1 MARHFV
7 NKNTYKRKLLVSA
20 VNGIQN
26 KNSMESSAVQLY
38 LYEPEGCWDPKVV
51 VLNEKGYEIDS
62 VNPHEDDRIPVET
75 DADDP
80 IVTLWYL
87 RLVPPASIAPHHSV
101 AVYLYCYFPECDWLV
116 PEPVLFESRQEASDF
131 TAAMRFRYSYAALS
145 DEERENSKNLD
156 FSIIPAHVHK
166 AITADDDIAVYA
178 IHMSLKPFEYIH
190 GQQVSWP

>member
-1 MARHFV
+1 
-7 NKNTYKRKLLVSA
+7 
-20 VNGIQN
+20 
-26 KNSMESSAVQLY
+26 MESSAVQLY
-38 LYEPEGCWDPKVV
+38 LYESEGSDNVV

-87 RLVPPASIAPHHSV
+87 RLVPQALIAPHHSV
-101 AVYLYCYFPECDWLV
+101 AVYLYCYCPECDWLV

-131 TAAMRFRYSYAALS
+131 TAAMRFRYSYAVLS
-145 DEERENSKNLD
+145 DEERATSRNLD
-156 FSIIPAHVHK
+156 FSIIPSHVHK

-178 IHMSLKPFEYIH
+178 IHMSLKPFEYID
-190 GQQVSWP
+190 GQHVSWP